1 MTFAGPASPVHLASN
16 LYAMEKRVFE
26 NPDIKD
32 KVTLLESSLDTNGA
46 YTLLQVEL
54 EAGGGNNLHYHT
66 SFTEEF
72 TAMEGVLSIGL
83 KKRQLHLK
91 PGETATAE
99 VNQLHRFYNAGPTP
113 IRFNVKLVPGSL
125 DFEKCIAIGY
135 GLASDRLTNKK
146 GIPKKLDHLGLLLD
160 LSNTRL
166 TGFFAF
172 ILPYLLFRA
181 KKARK
186 QGVLKAL
193 ENKYWHR
200 PYEVQRPPAKKVVQ
214 H

>member
-1 MTFAGPASPVHLASN
+1 
-16 LYAMEKRVFE
+16 MEKRVFE

-66 SFTEEF
+66 SFREEF
-72 TAMEGVLSIGL
+72 TAIDGVLSIGL

-91 PGETATAE
+91 PGETAIARI
-99 VNQLHRFYNAGPTP
+99 NQLHRFYNAGDTP
-113 IRFNVKLVPGSL
+113 IRFTVKLVPGSV

-135 GLASDRLTNKK
+135 GLASDGQTNKK
-146 GIPKKLDHLGLLLD
+146 GIPKKLDHLALLLD

-166 TGFFAF
+166 TGFFSL
-172 ILPYLLFRA
+172 ILPFLLFRA
-181 KKARK
+181 KKARHN
-186 QGVLKAL
+186 GLLKAL
-193 ENKYWHR
+193 ENKYWYRPFEAHR
-200 PYEVQRPPAKKVVQ
+200 SPINKIKQQASQDTR
-214 H
+214 

>member
-1 MTFAGPASPVHLASN
+1 
-16 LYAMEKRVFE
+16 MEKRVFE

-32 KVTLLESSLDTNGA
+32 KVTVLESSLDTNNA

-72 TAMEGVLSIGL
+72 TAIEGVLSIGL

-99 VNQLHRFYNAGPTP
+99 MNQLHRFYNAGSTP
-113 IRFNVKLVPGSL
+113 IRFNVRLVPGSVE
-125 DFEKCIAIGY
+125 FEKCIAIGY
-135 GLASDRLTNKK
+135 GLASDKLTRK
-146 GIPKKLDHLGLLLD
+146 GIPKKLDHLALLLD

-166 TGFFAF
+166 TGFFAW
-172 ILPYLLFRA
+172 ILPYLLYRA
-181 KKARK
+181 KKARQK
-186 QGVLKAL
+186 GVLKAL
-193 ENKYWHR
+193 ETKYWYR
-200 PYEVQRPPAKKVVQ
+200 PYEVNRPPIKKMEISS
-214 H
+214 